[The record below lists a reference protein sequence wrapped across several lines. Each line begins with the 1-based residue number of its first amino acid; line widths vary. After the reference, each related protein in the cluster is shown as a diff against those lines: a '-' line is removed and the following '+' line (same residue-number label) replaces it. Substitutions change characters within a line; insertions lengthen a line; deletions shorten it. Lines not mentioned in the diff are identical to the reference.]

1 MGILNLTPDSFS
13 DGGRFLARDAALTH
27 ANQMVAEGAAIIDIG
42 GESTRPGAQP
52 VSEQQELDRVV
63 PVIEALAG
71 EIPVPISIDT
81 SKPKVMTEAVA
92 TGAGMLND
100 VYALRAPGAIEAA
113 AKTNVPICLMHMQGE
128 PRTMQNEPVYKNV
141 VKEVGEFLAERL
153 GACASAGISPDRIL
167 LDPGFGFGKT
177 LQHNLSLLK
186 NLGKLRTIGAP
197 LLVGIS
203 RKSMI
208 GSLLGNVPVDDR
220 LSGSLA
226 AAVLAVSHGAAII
239 RVHDVRETVE
249 ALKIVSA
256 VQAID

>member
-1 MGILNLTPDSFS
+1 
-13 DGGRFLARDAALTH
+13 
-27 ANQMVAEGAAIIDIG
+27 MVADGAAIIDIG

-63 PVIEALAG
+63 PVVEALAG
-71 EIPVPISIDT
+71 EIPVPISVDT
-81 SKPKVMTEAVA
+81 CKPRVMTEAVA
-92 TGAGMLND
+92 AGAGLLND

-113 AKTNVPICLMHMQGE
+113 AQTGVPICLMHMQGE
-128 PRTMQNEPVYKNV
+128 PRTMQNEPVYKDV
-141 VKEVGEFLAERL
+141 VKEVGQFLSQRL
-153 GACASAGISPDRIL
+153 EACVSAGIPPDRIL

-177 LQHNLSLLK
+177 LQHNLLLLK
-186 NLGKLRTIGAP
+186 NLRQLEAIGAP

-208 GSLLGNVPVDDR
+208 GSLLGDVPVDDR
-220 LSGSLA
+220 LFGSLA

-239 RVHDVRETVE
+239 RVHDVRQTVD

-256 VQAID
+256 VEAID